1 MVVAFWR
8 KKAVENSVPETGKL
22 SRRHQQQQQPDRRV
36 NFSPKIRE
44 NSQLRHKR
52 QKKAYYNLM
61 TCHHLTVFVVAIPI
75 LNTAISMDVH
85 VVATNVW
92 RSIVKNCQ
100 ILCQKSHF
108 KLNFPPNQMAPKSRS
123 WTLTK
128 KATKMMKQNRN
139 RWGAEAVVLA
149 ASAIARTTTGPT
161 GRPSCLRPQGQ
172 ARGVRPGPR
181 RSLKPME
188 AARWPQTTRSASFTF
203 RSRITKVDT
212 K

>member
-1 MVVAFWR
+1 
-8 KKAVENSVPETGKL
+8 
-22 SRRHQQQQQPDRRV
+22 
-36 NFSPKIRE
+36 
-44 NSQLRHKR
+44 
-52 QKKAYYNLM
+52 M

-108 KLNFPPNQMAPKSRS
+108 KLNFPPNQMSAKSRS

-161 GRPSCLRPQGQ
+161 GRPSCFRPQGQ